1 MPPKEPWRSNMQDI
15 QESRGRAARDTRSAR
30 RAADAAVIHGREQ
43 WLQAGQPSSGPEQ
56 QSMQPGSQRWRKL
69 KELEANVDK
78 RNELM
83 TVQAEQQHH
92 QFWLRQQS
100 LNQEEEQLAKLKNV
114 LYQQQVMLTQQ
125 SQFLNGYAW
134 TMQSKEMLLE
144 ERAMAEL
151 GFQPGTSSSSSAAV
165 QPMPAPAPLLS
176 TSSPARPAPL
186 LQHSPEPAFVE
197 TASLQSTAVIDVK
210 DKHMI
215 VEVNIEAALL
225 FVEITDDFKA
235 VFSNFTLDFKE
246 LKAPPKLVVL
256 QHGSQLSVKGAKLG
270 DVLTDAK
277 HQSGKQLNRMKSVDD
292 AVELICE
299 ATSLTFR
306 RPVEH
311 APAVS
316 DPRNVIG
323 KLRVKVYPKQVMPY
337 PAIYP

>member
-1 MPPKEPWRSNMQDI
+1 M
-15 QESRGRAARDTRSAR
+15 
-30 RAADAAVIHGREQ
+30 
-43 WLQAGQPSSGPEQ
+43 QAGQPSSGPEQ

-69 KELEANVDK
+69 KELEANVEK

-83 TVQAEQQHH
+83 TVQVEQQYH
-92 QFWLRQQS
+92 QFCLRQQS

-151 GFQPGTSSSSSAAV
+151 GLQPGTTSSSSAAV
-165 QPMPAPAPLLS
+165 QPMQAPAPLLS
-176 TSSPARPAPL
+176 TSSQARPALL
-186 LQHSPEPAFVE
+186 LQTMPEPAFVD
-197 TASLQSTAVIDVK
+197 TTYSQSTSVIEVK

-225 FVEITDDFKA
+225 FVQITDDFKA

-246 LKAPPKLVVL
+246 LKAPPKLVAL

-277 HQSGKQLNRMKSVDD
+277 HQSGKQLNRTKSVDE

-316 DPRNVIG
+316 DPRNVSG

-337 PAIYP
+337 PANYP

>member
-1 MPPKEPWRSNMQDI
+1 MPPKQPWQNEMQDC
-15 QESRGRAARDTRSAR
+15 QESRGRASRDNRSAR
-30 RAADAAVIHGREQ
+30 RAADAAVSQQREQ
-43 WLQAGQPSSGPEQ
+43 WSQAGQPSSGPSQ
-56 QSMQPGSQRWRKL
+56 QAVQPGSQRWRKL

-78 RNELM
+78 QHELM
-83 TVQAEQQHH
+83 NVQAEQQHH
-92 QFWLRQQS
+92 QFLLRQQS
-100 LNQEEEQLAKLKNV
+100 LQQEEEQLAKLKNV

-151 GFQPGTSSSSSAAV
+151 GLQPGTSSSSSAAV
-165 QPMPAPAPLLS
+165 QPMQAPAPLLS
-176 TSSPARPAPL
+176 TSSQARPALL
-186 LQHSPEPAFVE
+186 LQTMPEPAFVD
-197 TASLQSTAVIDVK
+197 TTYSQSTSVIEVK

-225 FVEITDDFKA
+225 FVQITDDFKA

-277 HQSGKQLNRMKSVDD
+277 HHSGTQLNCTTTIDE

-316 DPRNVIG
+316 DPRNVSG

-337 PAIYP
+337 PAPYK

>member
-1 MPPKEPWRSNMQDI
+1 
-15 QESRGRAARDTRSAR
+15 
-30 RAADAAVIHGREQ
+30 
-43 WLQAGQPSSGPEQ
+43 
-56 QSMQPGSQRWRKL
+56 MQPGSQRWRKL

-83 TVQAEQQHH
+83 TVQAEQQQQQQLLQQQQQQQQQHH
-92 QFWLRQQS
+92 QFCLRQQS
-100 LNQEEEQLAKLKNV
+100 LNQEEEQLHKLKNV

-151 GFQPGTSSSSSAAV
+151 GLQPGTSSSSSAAV
-165 QPMPAPAPLLS
+165 QPMQAPAPLLS
-176 TSSPARPAPL
+176 TSSQARPALL
-186 LQHSPEPAFVE
+186 LQTMPEPAFVD
-197 TASLQSTAVIDVK
+197 TTYSQSTAVIEVK

-225 FVEITDDFKA
+225 FVQITDDFKA

-277 HQSGKQLNRMKSVDD
+277 HHSGTPLNCTTTIDE

-316 DPRNVIG
+316 DPRNVSG

-337 PAIYP
+337 PAPYK

>member
-1 MPPKEPWRSNMQDI
+1 M
-15 QESRGRAARDTRSAR
+15 
-30 RAADAAVIHGREQ
+30 
-43 WLQAGQPSSGPEQ
+43 
-56 QSMQPGSQRWRKL
+56 
-69 KELEANVDK
+69 
-78 RNELM
+78 
-83 TVQAEQQHH
+83 
-92 QFWLRQQS
+92 
-100 LNQEEEQLAKLKNV
+100 
-114 LYQQQVMLTQQ
+114 
-125 SQFLNGYAW
+125 
-134 TMQSKEMLLE
+134 
-144 ERAMAEL
+144 
-151 GFQPGTSSSSSAAV
+151 
-165 QPMPAPAPLLS
+165 
-176 TSSPARPAPL
+176 
-186 LQHSPEPAFVE
+186 
-197 TASLQSTAVIDVK
+197 
-210 DKHMI
+210 
-215 VEVNIEAALL
+215 

-277 HQSGKQLNRMKSVDD
+277 HQSGRQLNRTKSVDE

-316 DPRNVIG
+316 DPRNVSG